1 MMTPS
6 RVLVAKAG
14 RARPRRV
21 VCTPATSLTS
31 LRYLRRLVAASAEQE
46 TAAETSE
53 QAGHLESRAGRT
65 YGRTGWGELDSQSQR
80 RAEDLLDS
88 IFKVATELVR
98 GERASLLLREDNSA
112 DFVIA
117 RALGL
122 ADDVRRQVRVKPGE
136 GVVGLVAASKR
147 SLLVRDAAHAPIQA
161 GEGSYRSDSYVSV
174 PIVIDDEPRGVL
186 SVTDRFD
193 GQPLNEA
200 DLSTL

>member
-46 TAAETSE
+46 TAAEASE
-53 QAGHLESRAGRT
+53 QAGHFDSRAGRT
-65 YGRTGWGELDSQSQR
+65 LRSDAGWGIVDSTQR

-98 GERASLLLREDNSA
+98 GERASLMLREDNSS

-117 RALGL
+117 RAVGL
-122 ADDVRRQVRVKPGE
+122 AEDVRRQVRIKPGV
-136 GVVGLVAASKR
+136 GVAGLVASSMR
-147 SLLVRDAAHAPIQA
+147 SLLVRDAASAPIVTA
-161 GEGSYRSDSYVSV
+161 GEGSYRSESFVSV
-174 PIVIDDEPRGVL
+174 PIVVDNEPRGVL
-186 SVTDRFD
+186 IVTETIY
-193 GQPLNEA
+193 G
-200 DLSTL
+200 